1 MNQRYGMRP
10 IFLEYQITTIQ
21 KVFKTSTLKLGAVCD
36 VNSIQ
41 EQDGEHTQWE
51 ALYDKGSSLGYFLYD
66 RFDKDPEQ
74 FSSNRFLDI
83 GPYTNQVYLYKEN
96 MVQLREQL
104 TFQVHILHIDSP
116 IWPFV
121 LFVIFLEDT
130 FFDAL
135 LLLVQ
140 DSILQP
146 AMRALLTVTDKTA
159 LKLHRGNSTVVFVGI
174 HSRYAN
180 VNIQVMRDT
189 VFFFY
194 IAEHIYI

>member
-1 MNQRYGMRP
+1 MSVYWWSSNYSLFQYLNQRYGMRP

-21 KVFKTSTLKLGAVCD
+21 NVFKTSTLKLGAVCD

-41 EQDGEHTQWE
+41 EQDGEHTHWE

-104 TFQVHILHIDSP
+104 TFQVQILHIDSQ
-116 IWPFV
+116 IRPFV
-121 LFVIFLEDT
+121 LFVNFWRTHFLTCCCCSFRTRSYSLPWEPCWLPPIK
-130 FFDAL
+130 L
-135 LLLVQ
+135 LLNFKEETLLSSMLVYTQ
-140 DSILQP
+140 G
-146 AMRALLTVTDKTA
+146 M
-159 LKLHRGNSTVVFVGI
+159 
-174 HSRYAN
+174 
-180 VNIQVMRDT
+180 
-189 VFFFY
+189 
-194 IAEHIYI
+194 